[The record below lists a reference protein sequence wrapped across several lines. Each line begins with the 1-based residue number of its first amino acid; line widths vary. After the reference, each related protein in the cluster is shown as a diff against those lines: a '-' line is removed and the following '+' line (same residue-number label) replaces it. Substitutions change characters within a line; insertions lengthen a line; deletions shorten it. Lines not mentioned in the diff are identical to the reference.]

1 MAAYLTTTI
10 KGMLILTAC
19 MVIFSSLVA
28 CDESSTAVIRVDE
41 NVSVTD
47 STQESSSPVIIVD
60 ENIGVS
66 DLPHMY
72 PSVTISVVENIGV
85 NDLPQ
90 LNPTVIISVVENIE
104 VNDLPTLTPQIVP
117 TPTPKP
123 LPPPTP
129 ASPGKSSSPGP
140 IISLLTPTMQWSSME
155 KADYYGVYIL
165 DISTKSIVFN
175 SQAGNINI
183 TGTEYA
189 LPSGVLAWGKS
200 YYWYMNSFNSAGWG
214 NYSAPLY
221 FQTQTPDKK

>member
-1 MAAYLTTTI
+1 MP
-10 KGMLILTAC
+10 
-19 MVIFSSLVA
+19 
-28 CDESSTAVIRVDE
+28 VIR
-41 NVSVTD
+41 
-47 STQESSSPVIIVD
+47 IV

-66 DLPHMY
+66 DLPQLH
-72 PSVTISVVENIGV
+72 PSVTITVVENIG
-85 NDLPQ
+85 
-90 LNPTVIISVVENIE
+90 

-129 ASPGKSSSPGP
+129 ASPGSSSSPGP
-140 IISLLTPTMQWSSME
+140 IISLLTPKLQWGGMKE
-155 KADYYGVYIL
+155 ADYYGVYIL

-175 SQAGNINI
+175 SQTENINI
-183 TGTEYA
+183 TGTAYA

-200 YYWYMNSFNSAGWG
+200 YYWYMNSFNSAGGG